1 MKFSNNSFNASNTSH
16 TSHLK
21 VHRPADKPVIFP
33 TRASFASP
41 LLLLHFGIT
50 KLLTMVQAESS
61 STASRNGA
69 RANTAGAAVD
79 YELPW

>member
-1 MKFSNNSFNASNTSH
+1 V
-16 TSHLK
+16 K
-21 VHRPADKPVIFP
+21 VHRPADKPLSFP
-33 TRASFASP
+33 RV
-41 LLLLHFGIT
+41 LLSRLPFTALLHFEIT